1 MFGALQ
7 KEAAQRWVAVIPNCD
22 RFSET
27 GMETTVLSARDVGR
41 IVQRI
46 GLDVLMDE
54 LIAGIAQ
61 ALAEHDPSICVTPPR
76 NGFHYK
82 EERSLGLIE
91 WMPAMRARQQV
102 TVKMV
107 GYHPH
112 NPQRWNIPT
121 ILSTVSVFDVATGH
135 LMGVADAT
143 FLTAMR
149 TGAASAIASRAL
161 ARADSRCL
169 GLIGAGAQACTQL
182 HALSRTFDI
191 DHVLIHDVDASAMRS
206 FASRVSCLNLDLR
219 VEAADLG
226 TLVQRSDIL
235 CTATSVNAGAG
246 PVFADEDLRP
256 WLHINAVGADFP
268 GKVEIP
274 LSVLRRAFVC
284 PDFLDQALKEGECQ
298 QLSAADIHATLVDVA
313 RDPSAYEAHRESL
326 SVFDSTGWAL
336 EDEIA
341 ATLMLRYAEEMGIG
355 QRVALESISP
365 DPKDPYGFL
374 QLDGRIAAETL
385 ADAREPEA
393 LALAANC

>member
-1 MFGALQ
+1 M
-7 KEAAQRWVAVIPNCD
+7 K
-22 RFSET
+22 
-27 GMETTVLSARDVGR
+27 TTVLSARDISQ
-41 IVQRI
+41 IVEKA
-46 GLDVLMDE
+46 GLDELIDQ

-61 ALAEHDPSICVTPPR
+61 AIAAHDPSICITPPR
-76 NGFHYK
+76 HGFHYD
-82 EERSLGLIE
+82 EEKSLGLIE
-91 WMPAMRARQQV
+91 WMPAMRAGQQV

-107 GYHPH
+107 GYHPR
-112 NPQRWNIPT
+112 NPQRWNVPT

-135 LMGVADAT
+135 LMGIADAT

-149 TGAASAIASRAL
+149 TGAASAIASRVL

-182 HALSRTFDI
+182 HALSRIFDL
-191 DHVLIHDVDASAMRS
+191 DHVLIYDVDASAMRS
-206 FASRVSCLNLDLR
+206 FASRVSCLNLDVR
-219 VEAADLG
+219 IEAADPR
-226 TLVQRSDIL
+226 TLVRNSDIL
-235 CTATSVNAGAG
+235 CTATSVNPGIG

-284 PDFLDQALKEGECQ
+284 PDFLDQALVEGECQ
-298 QLSAADIHATLVDVA
+298 QLGAADIHATLADVV

-341 ATLMLRYAEEMGIG
+341 ATLMLRYAEDMGIG

-374 QLDGRIAAETL
+374 QLDCRTAAAGTP
-385 ADAREPEA
+385 ADAREREAA
-393 LALAANC
+393 LAGNL